1 LSEIK
6 VTSVENK
13 PEAPWIR
20 RTFGGVVF
28 TENYME
34 KEEKEIENLK
44 EVIEM
49 NGLKEEEIY
58 KSLANSQRTIT
69 QDSNNALNQAVI
81 MDKDASIKQN
91 NPVYIAEDLFPES
104 VARGR
109 MIKSKTGGI

>member
-1 LSEIK
+1 
-6 VTSVENK
+6 
-13 PEAPWIR
+13 
-20 RTFGGVVF
+20 
-28 TENYME
+28 ME

-49 NGLKEEEIY
+49 NGLKGNILLQAIYLILIEEEIY

-104 VARGR
+104 VARGNYF
-109 MIKSKTGGI
+109 KE